1 MDTGFSVMQELT
13 HGTQLVASVSAPDS
27 TRQDQ
32 YLLNFE
38 YEIASMQA
46 RRTPVVPALSAA
58 NPTVILV
65 DGPYDGQDIRVTE
78 SELSAGS
85 FLRNGQRYLRVG
97 AESPLGLAISVPTFK
112 WVSGPLSVHARSVRA
127 RNAWAALKCPDRID
141 DLECG
146 LAV

>member
-1 MDTGFSVMQELT
+1 MDTGFFVAQEHMHENPQVAGTSALISTRMVQELLNLEYDKA
-13 HGTQLVASVSAPDS
+13 LV
-27 TRQDQ
+27 
-32 YLLNFE
+32 L
-38 YEIASMQA
+38 A
-46 RRTPVVPALSAA
+46 RRTPTVPVLSAA

-85 FLRNGQRYLRVG
+85 FLRNGQRYLRAG
-97 AESPLGLAISVPTFK
+97 ADSPLGLGISVPTFK

-127 RNAWAALKCPDRID
+127 RTAWAALKCDDRID
-141 DLECG
+141 DVECG